1 MDTRQVAD
9 DLVAMWTRGEHRE
22 SGEKYWAEDVISR
35 EAMDGPMREIRGK
48 QAVQEKSDWWEKT
61 HEVND
66 AWVSEA
72 YVNGDQFIVEFKM
85 NITNKETG
93 ERMKMSEM
101 ALYRIADGKI
111 VEETFF
117 AGAPTGG

>member
-9 DLVAMWTRGEHRE
+9 DLVAMWKRGEHRE

-35 EAMDGPMREIRGK
+35 EAMAGPMREIRGK

-66 AWVSEA
+66 ASVSEA

-85 NITNKETG
+85 DITSKETG

-111 VEETFF
+111 AEETFF